1 MLTKQSPKKIRL
13 LVTLA
18 FIKSA
23 AKRQL
28 MNLYQASFA
37 TSAKQ
42 FPNNIA
48 LYVEASATIYN
59 RVKSKFFTY
68 QALFELSQQ
77 WAKSISYFNNG
88 HCPVAIYGGRQW
100 HMYAGILAIL
110 ASDNAYVPL
119 NIKQPANRNNK
130 VLSEIN
136 SQVLL
141 VADNEDPTE
150 ILQQI
155 EQPLVVLYLGT
166 DRPSWLTNNKHH
178 QCFNID
184 DANLITAN
192 SMTPSSVIDTP
203 MPAAINNTDLSP
215 ITSAATESTNVKNTL
230 LTQRSDAYILFT
242 SGSTGT
248 PKGIAVSHQNIINHL
263 HRLDKLL
270 KLTAKDKV
278 SQFFELTF
286 DLSVHDM
293 FSCWHKGAAL
303 YIIPAEQLICP
314 MAFIQ
319 KHQLTV
325 FSAVASAL
333 SFMDKMRL
341 LKPQQLPSL
350 RLSCFGGEKLLTNQ
364 ALKWQKCAHKSRVI
378 NLYGPTECT
387 ITATYFELTDKK
399 KITSASVPIGQA
411 LPGLTAILVTDNKKI
426 TTSNTLAE
434 LYLAGDQLVSGY
446 YQDNEKTAQ
455 AFITLSSPLTQT
467 PTRFY
472 RTGDIVYY
480 DEQKNI
486 VFHGRNDHQF
496 KVSGHRVEAAEIEAA
511 IVSFSNDISWCVVS
525 AQTEQSGN
533 TKIIAFIEYKQHSS
547 SCSAS
552 TSGSNLGLGLGNHQD
567 TISALRKHCLQ
578 HLPAYM
584 VPDEFNLQQHLPRN
598 ISGKV
603 DIKAL
608 LSGNHND
615 SNNYNNS
622 YSIKSSKNKETI

>member
-1 MLTKQSPKKIRL
+1 MRL

-48 LYVEASATIYN
+48 LYVEASATIN
-59 RVKSKFFTY
+59 NKVKSKTFTY
-68 QALFELSQQ
+68 LALFELSQQ
-77 WAKSISYFNNG
+77 WAKSISYFNDG

-100 HMYAGILAIL
+100 QMYAGILAIL
-110 ASDNAYVPL
+110 ASNNAYVPL
-119 NIKQPANRNNK
+119 NIKQPAKRNNK

-166 DRPSWLTNNKHH
+166 DTPSWLTDNKHH
-178 QCFNID
+178 QCFNIG

-192 SMTPSSVIDTP
+192 SMTSSSAIGTP

-215 ITSAATESTNVKNTL
+215 ITSAATESTNGKNTL
-230 LTQRSDAYILFT
+230 LTQSSDAYILFT

-387 ITATYFELTDKK
+387 ITATYFELTNKK

-434 LYLAGDQLVSGY
+434 LYLAGDQLVAGY
-446 YQDNEKTAQ
+446 YQDKEKTAQ
-455 AFITLSSPLTQT
+455 AFITLTSPLTQT

-496 KVSGHRVEAAEIEAA
+496 KVSGHRVEAAEIETA
-511 IVSFSNDISWCVVS
+511 IVSFSNDITWCVVS

-552 TSGSNLGLGLGNHQD
+552 SSSLGNHQG
-567 TISALRKHCLQ
+567 TINALRKHCLQ
-578 HLPAYM
+578 HLPSYM

-608 LSGNHND
+608 LSGNHSD

>member
-1 MLTKQSPKKIRL
+1 M
-13 LVTLA
+13 
-18 FIKSA
+18 
-23 AKRQL
+23 
-28 MNLYQASFA
+28 
-37 TSAKQ
+37 
-42 FPNNIA
+42 
-48 LYVEASATIYN
+48 
-59 RVKSKFFTY
+59 
-68 QALFELSQQ
+68 
-77 WAKSISYFNNG
+77 
-88 HCPVAIYGGRQW
+88 AIYGGRQW

-119 NIKQPANRNNK
+119 NIKQPAKRNNK

-155 EQPLVVLYLGT
+155 EQPLVVLYLGADT
-166 DRPSWLTNNKHH
+166 PSWLTNNKHH
-178 QCFNID
+178 QCFNIG

-192 SMTPSSVIDTP
+192 SMTPSSAIGTS
-203 MPAAINNTDLSP
+203 MPTAINITDISP
-215 ITSAATESTNVKNTL
+215 ITSAATKSTKSTKSTNGKDTL
-230 LTQRSDAYILFT
+230 LTQSSDAYILFT

-608 LSGNHND
+608 LSGNHSD

>member
-1 MLTKQSPKKIRL
+1 
-13 LVTLA
+13 
-18 FIKSA
+18 
-23 AKRQL
+23 

-48 LYVEASATIYN
+48 LYVEASATIN
-59 RVKSKFFTY
+59 NSVRANKVQVKTFTY

-100 HMYAGILAIL
+100 QMYAGILAIL

-119 NIKQPANRNNK
+119 NIKQPAKRNNK

-166 DRPSWLTNNKHH
+166 DTPSWLTNNKHH

-215 ITSAATESTNVKNTL
+215 ITSAAAESTKSTKSTNEKNKP
-230 LTQRSDAYILFT
+230 LTQNPYAYILFT

-387 ITATYFELTDKK
+387 ITATYFELTNKK

-426 TTSNTLAE
+426 TTSNSLAE
-434 LYLAGDQLVSGY
+434 LYLAGDQLVAGY
-446 YQDNEKTAQ
+446 YQDKEKTAQ
-455 AFITLSSPLTQT
+455 AFISLSSPLTQT

-496 KVSGHRVEAAEIEAA
+496 KVSGHRVEAAEIETA
-511 IVSFSNDISWCVVS
+511 IVSFSNDISWCVVA

-533 TKIIAFIEYKQHSS
+533 TKIIAFIEYKRHSP

-552 TSGSNLGLGLGNHQD
+552 SSSPSSNLGLGLGNHQD
-567 TISALRKHCLQ
+567 TISELRKHCLQ

-584 VPDEFNLQQHLPRN
+584 VPDEFNLQQILPRN

-615 SNNYNNS
+615 DNNYNKS
-622 YSIKSSKNKETI
+622 YTNNSSKNKETI

>member
-1 MLTKQSPKKIRL
+1 
-13 LVTLA
+13 
-18 FIKSA
+18 
-23 AKRQL
+23 

-48 LYVEASATIYN
+48 LYVEASATIN
-59 RVKSKFFTY
+59 NKVKSKTFTY
-68 QALFELSQQ
+68 LALFELSQQ
-77 WAKSISYFNNG
+77 WAKSISYFNDG

-100 HMYAGILAIL
+100 QMYAGILAIL
-110 ASDNAYVPL
+110 ASNNAYVPL
-119 NIKQPANRNNK
+119 NIKQPAKRNNK

-166 DRPSWLTNNKHH
+166 DTPSWLTDNKHH
-178 QCFNID
+178 QCFNIG

-192 SMTPSSVIDTP
+192 SMTSSSAIGTP

-215 ITSAATESTNVKNTL
+215 ITSAATESTNGKNTL
-230 LTQRSDAYILFT
+230 LTQSSDAYILFT

-364 ALKWQKCAHKSRVI
+364 ALKWQKCAHNSRVI

-434 LYLAGDQLVSGY
+434 LYLAGDQLVAGY
-446 YQDNEKTAQ
+446 YQDKEKTAQ
-455 AFITLSSPLTQT
+455 AFITLTSPLTQT

-496 KVSGHRVEAAEIEAA
+496 KVSGHRVEAAEIETA
-511 IVSFSNDISWCVVS
+511 IVSFSNDITWCVVS

-552 TSGSNLGLGLGNHQD
+552 SSSLGNHQG
-567 TISALRKHCLQ
+567 TINALRKHCLQ
-578 HLPAYM
+578 HLPSYM

-608 LSGNHND
+608 LSGNHSD